1 MLKRVLGYLS
11 PAGEMARLSV
21 IILHRVLP
29 KPDPLFPGEIDA
41 IRFDE
46 MCVWLKHWLNI
57 LPLDEAVG
65 RFQNGSLPARAGAIT
80 FDDGYADNHDIALPI
95 LQKHGLT
102 ATFFVA
108 TGFLNGGR
116 MWNDS
121 VIECIRRTSLDSLA
135 MGDLLGSEFSNLPV
149 ANWDE
154 KRAAIQ
160 KVIAQIKYFP
170 VAQRA
175 ALAERIA
182 LAGNAQLPN
191 NLMMTSKQVLAM
203 RQAGMQIGAHTT
215 NHPIL
220 AKLDAKSATAEI
232 EQSKL
237 ELENLLAQ
245 RVGLFAYPNG
255 KPLEDYSAENVEM
268 VRQLG
273 FDAAVCT
280 QRGAMRADT
289 DIFQIPRFT
298 PWDKTSLRFAT
309 RLATTLFVKPESVVL
324 QS

>member
-1 MLKRVLGYLS
+1 MLKHALGYLS
-11 PAGEMARLSV
+11 PAGEAARLSV

-41 IRFDE
+41 RRFEE
-46 MCVWLKHWLNI
+46 MCAWLKQWLNI
-57 LPLDEAVG
+57 LPLDEAIA
-65 RFQNGSLPARAGAIT
+65 RFKNGSLPARAGAIT

-95 LQKHGLT
+95 LQKHGLK

-121 VIECIRRTSLDSLA
+121 VTECIRWTPLDSLA
-135 MGDLLGSEFSNLPV
+135 LGDLLGPEFSSVPV
-149 ANWDE
+149 VTLDQ

-160 KVIAQIKYFP
+160 RIIAHIKYVPF
-170 VAQRA
+170 AQRA
-175 ALAERIA
+175 ALAEQVA
-182 LAGNAQLPN
+182 LTGRAQLPQD
-191 NLMMTSKQVLAM
+191 LMMTSTQVVAM
-203 RQAGMQIGAHTT
+203 QQANMQIGAHTA

-220 AKLDAKSATAEI
+220 AKLDVKSALAEI
-232 EQSKL
+232 EQSKV
-237 ELENLLAQ
+237 ELESLLGK
-245 RVGLFAYPNG
+245 RIGLFAYPNG
-255 KPLEDYSAENVEM
+255 KPHEDYSAENVEQ

-280 QRGAMRADT
+280 QRGAMRAGT

-298 PWDKTSLRFAT
+298 PWDRTSLRFGA
-309 RLATTLFVKPESVVL
+309 RLTTTLLVKPDSITL
-324 QS
+324 SA

>member
-1 MLKRVLGYLS
+1 MLRQVLGYLS
-11 PAGEMARLSV
+11 PAGEAARLSV

-41 IRFDE
+41 RRFE
-46 MCVWLKHWLNI
+46 EICVWLKQWLNI
-57 LPLDEAVG
+57 LPLDEAIA
-65 RFQNGSLPARAGAIT
+65 RFKNGSLPDRAGAIT

-95 LQKHGLT
+95 LQKLGLT

-121 VIECIRRTSLDSLA
+121 VTECVRLTPLDSIP
-135 MGDLLGSEFSNLPV
+135 MGDLLGSEFSSVPV
-149 ANWDE
+149 ATLDQ

-160 KVIAQIKYFP
+160 RIIAHIKYSP
-170 VAQRA
+170 LAQRA
-175 ALAERIA
+175 ALAEQVA
-182 LAGNAQLPN
+182 LNAKVQLPQD
-191 NLMMTSKQVLAM
+191 LMMTSMQLLAM

-220 AKLDAKSATAEI
+220 AKLDMKSARSEI
-232 EQSKL
+232 EQSKAD
-237 ELENLLAQ
+237 LENLLGQ
-245 RVGLFAYPNG
+245 RIGLFAYPNG
-255 KPLEDYSAENVEM
+255 KPHEDYSAQNVEL
-268 VRQLG
+268 VSQLG

-280 QRGAMRADT
+280 QRGALRAGA

-298 PWDKTSLRFAT
+298 PWDRTSLRFAA
-309 RLATTLFVKPESVVL
+309 RLATTLFVRPDSL
-324 QS
+324 AWSA